1 MNSNKKNINKL
12 SLNEALRKLI
22 NEDRNKVAEYFGKL
36 VDAKRELYN
45 VATDCPVISQDIRQ
59 EIIDVCSQINDIM
72 YMMEENGYVSRM
84 DNPER
89 QFRSHDNL
97 DEGEEYPTYTQIRNV
112 TGIYDNDML
121 NAAVEAE
128 RREDLEGSIARDLG
142 GYRDRKV
149 LYFPD
154 VCKLLK
160 DKYGFEY
167 ERAYD
172 EEQSHIFSNG
182 NDELFICAEPYYPNQ
197 GTFKLR
203 NLGVSEKY

>member
-1 MNSNKKNINKL
+1 MEQNKKNINKL

-22 NEDRNKVAEYFGKL
+22 NEDRNKVAEYFVKL
-36 VDAKRELYN
+36 VNAKRELYN

-59 EIIDVCSQINDIM
+59 EIVDVCNQIKDIM
-72 YMMEENGYVSRM
+72 YTMEENGYVSRM

-89 QFRSHDNL
+89 QFRNHDDL

-121 NAAVEAE
+121 NAAAEAE